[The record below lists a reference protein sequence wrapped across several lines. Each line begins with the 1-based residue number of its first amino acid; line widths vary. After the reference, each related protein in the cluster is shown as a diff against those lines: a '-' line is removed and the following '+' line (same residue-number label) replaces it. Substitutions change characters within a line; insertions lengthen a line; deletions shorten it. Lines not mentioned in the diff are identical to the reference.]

1 MTLKIRVHFSQPTN
15 SIKQMHYAV
24 WDSSQAHASNHSQQ
38 TEQSS
43 SSNRPLDFS
52 QELQKEYPGRSD
64 GASQTSQPTYR
75 SSPHMS
81 PTGHVMIT
89 AFEKYHPSSLT
100 A

>member
-1 MTLKIRVHFSQPTN
+1 MNSTKQPLYT
-15 SIKQMHYAV
+15 A
-24 WDSSQAHASNHSQQ
+24 WDSSQSHASNHSQQ

-43 SSNRPLDFS
+43 SSNHPLDFG
-52 QELQKEYPGRSD
+52 QELWQGYPVRRD
-64 GASQTSQPTYR
+64 GTLQTSQPMYR

-81 PTGHVMIT
+81 PIRHVRIT